1 MHAIA
6 TLLTAQASCLVD
18 LWCSVCRCD
27 FGKCLVDCQ
36 ENRIRGRRDH
46 DDSNRNWIPHF
57 ARQIEVEPQ
66 EFEMWELV
74 LMCSCLASLLAAS
87 SV

>member
-6 TLLTAQASCLVD
+6 TLLTSQASCLVDWGCRKPGGGVD

-36 ENRIRGRRDH
+36 ENRIRGRRD

-74 LMCSCLASLLAAS
+74 LM
-87 SV
+87 

>member
-18 LWCSVCRCD
+18 WGCREPGGAWTSGAASVCRCD

-66 EFEMWELV
+66 EFEMWELA
-74 LMCSCLASLLAAS
+74 LT
-87 SV
+87 